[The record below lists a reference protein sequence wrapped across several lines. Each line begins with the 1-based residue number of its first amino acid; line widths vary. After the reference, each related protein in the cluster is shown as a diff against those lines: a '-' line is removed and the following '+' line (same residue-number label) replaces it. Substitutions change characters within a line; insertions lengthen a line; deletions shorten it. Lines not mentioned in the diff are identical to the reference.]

1 MVYCEVNQGGEL
13 SVESVSKDMIGF
25 QRILQVFKRWLR
37 GISLQ
42 PALLIFL
49 LNLFLISPLL
59 YPSLIDF
66 GPFDE
71 MIHINTGRELLEGSP
86 PKIPGHPLIA
96 LLYAIPYIFVK
107 QSPYWF
113 LRIATFGRLAMFCMM
128 WWSAYLVAKQLS
140 KHSPPLIMAGML
152 LVSPVLTD
160 LFLNPPD
167 ALFAAMSG
175 FSLWQFLRFY
185 HTREIRY
192 AVYTSILLGL
202 ATHAR
207 LDGLVVFPVFILLTI
222 IIAYPLNKTIKQ
234 LSKLLAATFI
244 PFLIIVFGYALLYG
258 VATGDFQS
266 DVTRYSY
273 FAFESGHQAVYSPEE
288 GIATVEARE
297 DAGRVYG
304 SPSDNRYSVLNAVL
318 NNPQAYLERLK
329 VILRG
334 APADLIEAYGKRSAA
349 LFFLFATFGAVYLAR
364 RETRW
369 LLSAFLLWPLHLLA
383 YFVVGLPNLA
393 HYLRMPFFVVFA
405 LASIGL
411 YRAVTEEDKPRQR
424 LIVSIL
430 LIVLSLYGLLDNKL
444 AIYAGASVFLLGLW
458 LIWLVADR
466 YQGTAN
472 MKNVGL
478 VLAFC
483 LGLIIRPQ
491 FPSPA
496 LRTLDDDSIEQA
508 VLFMIEKLEVDS
520 RVISYAPGMVLAA
533 RMTYVQV
540 PSELRR
546 VGSGEELYQW
556 LIEDDIKAIYST
568 HLLRVNEP
576 KVWSLIEDQL
586 GGGLELVFK
595 EDPGDHQIIFVQT
608 PESQSQD

>member
-1 MVYCEVNQGGEL
+1 VVNQGGEP
-13 SVESVSKDMIGF
+13 SVESASQDTTSLGQGF

-37 GISLQ
+37 GISQQ

-71 MIHINTGRELLEGSP
+71 MIHINTGRDLLEGSP

-107 QSPYWF
+107 QSPYWI
-113 LRIATFGRLAMFCMM
+113 LRIATFGRFAMFCMM

-140 KHSPPLIMAGML
+140 KFSPPLIMAGML

-185 HTREIRY
+185 HTREIRHV
-192 AVYTSILLGL
+192 VYTSALLGL

-207 LDGLVVFPVFILLTI
+207 LDGLVVFPVFILLTLVI
-222 IIAYPLNKTIKQ
+222 TYPLNKTVKQ
-234 LSKLLAATFI
+234 LSRIFAAAI
-244 PFLIIVFGYALLYG
+244 LPFLIIVFGYALLYG

-273 FAFESGHQAVYSPEE
+273 FAFESGHQAVYSTEV
-288 GIATVEARE
+288 GITTVEARE

-304 SPSDNRYSVLNAVL
+304 SPSDNQYSVFNAIL
-318 NNPQAYLERLK
+318 SNPQAYLDRLK
-329 VILRG
+329 VIVRG
-334 APADLIEAYGKRSAA
+334 APADLIEAFGKRSAA
-349 LFFLFATFGAVYLAR
+349 LFFLFAAFGAVYMAR
-364 RETRW
+364 KETRW
-369 LLSAFLLWPLHLLA
+369 LLAAFLLWPLHLLA
-383 YFVVGLPNLA
+383 YFIVGLPNLA

-411 YRAVTEEDKPRQR
+411 YRVVTEEDNPQLRW
-424 LIVSIL
+424 IVSVFL
-430 LIVLSLYGLLDNKL
+430 LGLSLYGVLDNKL
-444 AIYAGASVFLLGLW
+444 AIYVGASVFLLGLW
-458 LIWLVADR
+458 LTWLVMDR
-466 YQGTAN
+466 YQGLPN

-478 VLAFC
+478 ILTFC

-508 VLFMIEKLEVDS
+508 VLYMIENLEIDS
-520 RVISYAPGMVLAA
+520 KVISYAPGMVLAA

-546 VGSGEELYQW
+546 VESGKELYQW

-576 KVWSLIEDQL
+576 RVWSLIEDEL
-586 GGGLELVFK
+586 GDGLELVFR
-595 EDPGDHQIIFVQT
+595 EDPGDHQIILVHA
-608 PESQSQD
+608 P